1 MDYIAKWLRFN
12 LLSVLILSGVSA
24 FGVELEPKMVRDF
37 SAGLIKAQD
46 STLIPDGAAQDL
58 ENVDVDSGSIEKR
71 RGSIK
76 ANSSTLGSYS
86 SQAVRF
92 IHEYTDSS
100 NNIWMITITSASIY
114 GSKDGGS
121 TNQLITST
129 HGFTTTSLIRAVN
142 AFGSVWIVD
151 GSTNAISWNGTSVT
165 VQSNVPRGTVI
176 AFWGGRLWV
185 AGVSSTPSTL
195 YGSKIADGTDWT
207 QDSGLDSDAFS
218 AIVRNQDSY
227 QIRAIVPF
235 GRDLLVFKD
244 RSIDR
249 VVVLSDGQTYQL
261 LPITSHLGT
270 VYPESIA
277 VADNAII
284 WLAHDGYYSYNGS
297 TIRRIS
303 EPIQPTVIG
312 LPQLSATSRSVV
324 DSDFTTGTSSH
335 VTTAITAGSI
345 LLTTYT
351 ATDTTTA
358 DFSAGTYFSNVS
370 TATANVLTESITSY
384 SSGSFIG
391 AYGDDTSTFGQSINI
406 GGVSLS
412 TSSSQYQSASSSFFV
427 NVTTKATGPTVF
439 AGGSVYCPDSSHKW
453 TFSNPVVSTSTYPTG
468 WNSWTQVSTASI
480 TGSISAGAVCYLDM
494 YVYNSGSGAD
504 AQFIGITSP
513 YFVYNGN
520 PISYYVYFSTSG
532 VFIDDFA
539 LGAADRSTATFVS
552 QTFDTGMKTA
562 LINPTWNK
570 TENKRTLNMYYQS
583 SSDGSTWG
591 SATAMTS
598 GTDFESSRYVRYVS
612 SFTYPVLGSS
622 GSNSFLSDLTWTARS
637 KSGYYIGASN
647 SLSSASSWLPFSA
660 DYATNNGTISFV
672 LFTDTNT
679 TFTPTDATT
688 FTSSQTVTSGGTPTL
703 TLPANYAVVLSSLSI
718 TVSTYT
724 PQVNSFTLSWG
735 EGSVGS
741 VVSSLYWDGSYYS
754 AVDADGGGTNDTI
767 LRYDKN
773 SAWTKYTGLPVYRFG
788 TYRNRMYFGANN
800 DGYIVRMQVGDRY
813 RDYNDSAISAF
824 WIGKD
829 QDLGYPITT
838 KSLLRYY
845 LTAEYTANSTL
856 TASYGVDRGSL
867 TSVTYDLDSTSGF
880 FRQTIKPSSLTYG
893 EGIQHRFKVSNS
905 VIDEYF
911 KILSVTG
918 RWNLNTNP

>member
-1 MDYIAKWLRFN
+1 MDYLTKWLRFN
-12 LLSVLILSGVSA
+12 LLSILIFSGASA
-24 FGVELEPKMVRDF
+24 FGVELEPKTVRDF
-37 SAGLIKAQD
+37 SAGLITDQD

-114 GSKDGGS
+114 GSKDGGT

-218 AIVRNQDSY
+218 ALVRNQDGY
-227 QIRAIVPF
+227 KIRAIAPF

-261 LPITSHLGT
+261 LPVTSHIGT
-270 VYPESIA
+270 AYPETITLT
-277 VADNAII
+277 DNAIV
-284 WLAHDGYYSYNGS
+284 WLAHDGIYSYNGS
-297 TIRRIS
+297 TIRQIS
-303 EPIQPTVIG
+303 KPIQPELIG
-312 LPQLSATSRSVV
+312 LPQLSAASRSYTE
-324 DSDFTTGTSSH
+324 TTQANFQLGTSSGVSSSITPDSVVLSTWTDTDTTADDFSLGTLTN
-335 VTTAITAGSI
+335 VTTSTVSGTVYLSTSDTNVTNNSFESGFASGWAASGCSDPSTCSDLAITGVVNGSYSMQLQANTNTSTLNALYLKILDNSGSEIGSSSDLKGSLVDNTSVQLSVSLLSYRGRYIKLRFYASYGSGNLYFDSSSSFLCSGETVTFYAYKRVFGSQNNLFFDYVLHGQSSITSGSFLSSTFDTSFSSPAWTPTTTTTTANGHTISWQTQSSDDGSSFEALSSWTAGSSPTSSKKRYI
-345 LLTTYT
+345 RYKASFT
-351 ATDTTTA
+351 ASTSGTA
-358 DFSAGTYFSNVS
+358 
-370 TATANVLTESITSY
+370 LP
-384 SSGSFIG
+384 FIS
-391 AYGDDTSTFGQSINI
+391 D
-406 GGVSLS
+406 VSLS
-412 TSSSQYQSASSSFFV
+412 ARQSFGRYV
-427 NVTTKATGPTVF
+427 
-439 AGGSVYCPDSSHKW
+439 SSH
-453 TFSNPVVSTSTYPTG
+453 
-468 WNSWTQVSTASI
+468 I
-480 TGSISAGAVCYLDM
+480 TLS
-494 YVYNSGSGAD
+494 
-504 AQFIGITSP
+504 GITSW
-513 YFVYNGN
+513 
-520 PISYYVYFSTSG
+520 G
-532 VFIDDFA
+532 VF
-539 LGAADRSTATFVS
+539 S
-552 QTFDTGMKTA
+552 
-562 LINPTWNK
+562 
-570 TENKRTLNMYYQS
+570 ENS
-583 SSDGSTWG
+583 SSDG
-591 SATAMTS
+591 
-598 GTDFESSRYVRYVS
+598 
-612 SFTYPVLGSS
+612 
-622 GSNSFLSDLTWTARS
+622 
-637 KSGYYIGASN
+637 
-647 SLSSASSWLPFSA
+647 
-660 DYATNNGTISFV
+660 GTITYSIY
-672 LFTDTNT
+672 TDTDT
-679 TFTPTDATT
+679 TMPLVNMELTQFV
-688 FTSSQTVTSGGTPTL
+688 SSQTITTGNTPTIS
-703 TLPANYAVVLSSLSI
+703 TNTYAVIMSSFAVSSSTQNPQMNDF
-718 TVSTYT
+718 TVG
-724 PQVNSFTLSWG
+724 WG
-735 EGSVGS
+735 EGNTSLFPTSLFFEQKYYLAVA
-741 VVSSLYWDGSYYS
+741 VNDSSH
-754 AVDADGGGTNDTI
+754 NDTI
-767 LRYDKN
+767 FVYDQN
-773 SAWTKYTGLPVYRFG
+773 GAWTKYTGLPVYRFG

-800 DGYIVRMQVGDRY
+800 DGYIVRMQIDDRY

-845 LTAEYTANSTL
+845 LTAEYTADSTL